1 MLTSVSN
8 ATVDGC
14 VIASANKILI
24 DTIELVI
31 AYHDKQF
38 TGKTLSGSSRN
49 QHVLRPT
56 ATFLNIFFI
65 ILALTN

>member
-8 ATVDGC
+8 ATVDGS

-24 DTIELVI
+24 DTIELVV

-38 TGKTLSGSSRN
+38 TGKTVDSSSRY
-49 QHVLRPT
+49 QHMMGPT
-56 ATFLNIFFI
+56 ASFLNVKIKFK
-65 ILALTN
+65 